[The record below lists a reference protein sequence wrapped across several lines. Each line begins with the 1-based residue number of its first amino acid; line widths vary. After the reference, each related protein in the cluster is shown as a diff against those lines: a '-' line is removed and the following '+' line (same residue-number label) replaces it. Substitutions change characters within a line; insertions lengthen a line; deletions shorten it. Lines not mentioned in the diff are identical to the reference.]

1 MAWKFKN
8 ISSVVMTYVL
18 NVSGRVECI
27 LLYISMVT
35 NHRLLRIMIELL
47 ARVHKA
53 FQDKDQDQA

>member
-1 MAWKFKN
+1 
-8 ISSVVMTYVL
+8 MTYVL
-18 NVSGRVECI
+18 NVSGRVKCI